1 MSITDTQI
9 NNFIAELRG
18 FSPELERSE
27 VPQNWSQ
34 SLLEDYSEKGA
45 LLELLITINIALL
58 EEIRDDAPASG
69 TGSPNTLQIPSPRN
83 RLYMNLT
90 PVVEDRQ
97 IYYNLTGVGATSGW
111 QLMAQRRP

>member
-1 MSITDTQI
+1 MSLTDTQI
-9 NNFIAELRG
+9 NNFIEELRN

-27 VPQNWSQ
+27 IGQNWPE
-34 SLLEDYSEKGA
+34 SLIEDYSEKGA
-45 LLELLITINIALL
+45 LLERLITINIAIL
-58 EEIRDDAPASG
+58 EEIRDNQPATG
-69 TGSPNTLQIPSPRN
+69 TGSPNTLQIPAPRN